1 MAVHYGTSLPK
12 IQIDNDV
19 IRGILCFSVEGYPNM
34 RAEIWQTSF
43 AWQFAVREVK
53 SGLSTNVTIEA
64 D

>member
-1 MAVHYGTSLPK
+1 
-12 IQIDNDV
+12 
-19 IRGILCFSVEGYPNM
+19 M

-53 SGLSTNVTIEA
+53 SGLSTKVTIEA